1 MFETLFS
8 DEATIARHRDG
19 PCALER
25 ERYLRYNAAVG
36 ASMLTQRGRA
46 RALLLVAQTLA
57 PTDPGRVSAVRLG
70 ELIESI
76 RPCVAPR
83 TAANLLNIAR
93 PWFKFLGWWHEPIV
107 PISFAAQLDAFVA
120 WMCDER
126 GLTPCTVEQWRYRT
140 ANFLRWC
147 GQSGRELA
155 ALTLEDVDAYFV
167 TYGATR
173 WSRVSAGHI
182 AKMLRVFFRHAAT
195 YGACPANL
203 AASILSH
210 RRYRLETLPYALD
223 WDDVRRLIASA
234 SGTTEIDLR
243 DRAIMLLLAVYG
255 LRRGEVAALRLEHV
269 DFGHRQLHI
278 ERLKR
283 RQPQIYP
290 LVASV
295 ARALAQYIEGARPP
309 VDHRAVFIRA
319 QAPRLPISSAAVY
332 NIVSRRLRTLDV
344 KAAHLGPHAL
354 RHACASKLLADGL
367 TLKEIGDHLGHRST
381 SSTSI
386 YTKVDMVGLREVGE
400 FDLGG
405 LQ

>member
-1 MFETLFS
+1 MFDTLFS
-8 DEATIARHRDG
+8 NEATIARHRDG
-19 PCALER
+19 PCPQER
-25 ERYLRYNAAVG
+25 ERYLHYNAAVG
-36 ASMLTQRGRA
+36 ASVLTQRGRA
-46 RALLLVAQTLA
+46 RALLRVAQALT
-57 PTDPGRVSAVRLG
+57 PTDLGRVSAERLS

-76 RPCVAPR
+76 RPRVAPR
-83 TAANLLNIAR
+83 TAVNLRNIAR
-93 PWFKFLGWWHEPIV
+93 PWFKFLGWWHAPVRSV
-107 PISFAAQLDAFVA
+107 PFAAQLDAFVA
-120 WMCDER
+120 WMRDER

-140 ANFLRWC
+140 ANFLCWC
-147 GQSGRELA
+147 GQTERELA
-155 ALTLEDVDAYFV
+155 TLTPEDVDAYFV

-195 YGACPANL
+195 YGACPSSL
-203 AASILSH
+203 ATSILSH

-234 SGTTEIDLR
+234 SGGTEVDLR
-243 DRAIMLLLAVYG
+243 DRAILLLLTVYG
-255 LRRGEVAALRLEHV
+255 LRRGEVAALQLDQV
-269 DFGHRQLHI
+269 DLSGRQLRI

-290 LVASV
+290 LVPSV
-295 ARALAQYIEGARPP
+295 ALALAHYIEGARPP

-319 QAPRLPISSAAVY
+319 QAPRLPISAAAIY
-332 NIVSRRLRTLDV
+332 NIVSRRLRTMNV

-354 RHACASKLLADGL
+354 RHACASKMLADGL

-386 YTKVDMVGLREVGE
+386 YTKVDMAHLREVGE